1 MSTSD
6 DSGTPHA
13 APGLASTLAL
23 YALARIALVGVIA
36 ALLSVAGVPLLLS
49 VLLGLI
55 VALPLSLVVFRSLR
69 ARLDLALGEARRRRS
84 TERESLRSRLR
95 GEEPR
100 GEELRGEEL
109 RGEELRGEEPRPAD
123 LGAAGT
129 GGDGTRGE
137 EGQPSEQR
145 AEREADAGRG

>member
-36 ALLSVAGVPLLLS
+36 AVLSVAGVPLLLS
-49 VLLGLI
+49 VLVGLI

-100 GEELRGEEL
+100 
-109 RGEELRGEEPRPAD
+109 PAD

-129 GGDGTRGE
+129 GGARGE

>member
-109 RGEELRGEEPRPAD
+109 RGEEPRPAD

>member
-36 ALLSVAGVPLLLS
+36 ALLAVAGVPLLLS

-84 TERESLRSRLR
+84 AERESLRSRLR

-100 GEELRGEEL
+100 GE
-109 RGEELRGEEPRPAD
+109 D

-129 GGDGTRGE
+129 GSDGTRGE

>member
-100 GEELRGEEL
+100 GEELRGEE
-109 RGEELRGEEPRPAD
+109 PRPAD

>member
-13 APGLASTLAL
+13 APGLASTLTL

-84 TERESLRSRLR
+84 AERESLRSRLR

-100 GEELRGEEL
+100 R
-109 RGEELRGEEPRPAD
+109 EEPRPAD
-123 LGAAGT
+123 LDGAGT
-129 GGDGTRGE
+129 GGDDVRGE
-137 EGQPSEQR
+137 DGQPSEQH

>member
-84 TERESLRSRLR
+84 AERESLRSR
-95 GEEPR
+95 
-100 GEELRGEEL
+100 L

-129 GGDGTRGE
+129 GGDGIRGE